1 MPDTRLSSVVLPDPF
16 GPMIENT
23 CPEAIEM
30 LTPSIARTATTVIAS
45 RSASPPN
52 DPNIDPMPPS
62 TTMATNSID
71 PRNPATSG
79 VMRPLNNARKDPATD
94 AYMAEIMKMVSFW
107 RATSM
112 PSTRAAISL
121 SWMACSARPVG
132 LSIRL
137 SASRNPPTNVA
148 PAIQYQASD
157 PCTRQPNSVSAG
169 TFMPSG
175 PPVQPASL
183 VSTIAT
189 SNPNPS
195 VATAR

>member
-1 MPDTRLSSVVLPDPF
+1 M
-16 GPMIENT
+16 
-23 CPEAIEM
+23 
-30 LTPSIARTATTVIAS
+30 
-45 RSASPPN
+45 
-52 DPNIDPMPPS
+52 
-62 TTMATNSID
+62 
-71 PRNPATSG
+71 
-79 VMRPLNNARKDPATD
+79 
-94 AYMAEIMKMVSFW
+94 MKTVSFL

-121 SWMACSARPVG
+121 SWIACSARPVG

-148 PAIQYQASD
+148 PEIQYQTSE

-183 VSTIAT
+183 VRTMAT
-189 SNPNPS
+189 SKPKPS